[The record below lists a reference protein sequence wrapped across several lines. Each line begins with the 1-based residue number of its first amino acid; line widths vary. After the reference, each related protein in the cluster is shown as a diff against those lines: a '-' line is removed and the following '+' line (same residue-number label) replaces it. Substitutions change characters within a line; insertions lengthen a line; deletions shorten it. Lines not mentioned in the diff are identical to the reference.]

1 MVYIPP
7 KNKTD
12 FEKVAIDEW
21 INGEIVGED
30 IFKDVDQRFTNKDGQ
45 LDIRKVYMI
54 RFKFKLEGYDYNHY
68 SRKMTLSM
76 NQKAN
81 LFLFLQQIYGQN
93 IVPDI
98 AVNTDKLIGLKVK
111 TMWVESGEYQ
121 NLSMIR
127 PLVTPPSIWETSDNE
142 PEPSGTPF

>member
-1 MVYIPP
+1 MAYIPH
-7 KNKTD
+7 KSKTD
-12 FEKVAIDEW
+12 FEKLAIDEW
-21 INGEIVGED
+21 INGEISGED
-30 IFKDVDQRFTNKDGQ
+30 IFKDVDQKFTNKNNETE
-45 LDIRKVYMI
+45 IRKVDQI

-127 PLVTPPSIWETSDNE
+127 PLETPPSIWETSE
-142 PEPSGTPF
+142 PEPSETPF